1 MVAPLLPAA
10 VEAAVAGAAEAA
22 VAAAA
27 GAAADALAAAVPADL
42 FTPPWPLQAP
52 RPPLE
57 VVPSLQVTVPPEL
70 LEVAAGALAAA
81 GASAGVALPDE
92 ADLFTPPWPLQAP
105 RPPLEVVPSLQVTVV
120 PALVACAIDTTGA
133 PIRATEAAAP
143 QIKAQSFATFMWSTP
158 RVTRFLWKSQNTPR
172 SSAPHSSC
180 ALQRIAPGADSVGFG
195 PHESA

>member
-1 MVAPLLPAA
+1 MVPPPLAA
-10 VEAAVAGAAEAA
+10 ADEPAVAGAAEAA

-27 GAAADALAAAVPADL
+27 GALAAAVPADL

-57 VVPSLQVTVPPEL
+57 VVPSLQVTVVPEP
-70 LEVAAGALAAA
+70 EVDPVAAGALAAA

-120 PALVACAIDTTGA
+120 PELVAWAIETIGA
-133 PIRATEAAAP
+133 PIRASAPTAP
-143 QIKAQSFATFMWSTP
+143 QIKPESFATFMWSTP
-158 RVTRFLWKSQNTPR
+158 
-172 SSAPHSSC
+172 A
-180 ALQRIAPGADSVGFG
+180 
-195 PHESA
+195 